1 MALVAVVGLCS
12 SQTTGL
18 CRGRGQSSSNNLQQE
33 VLSWAGNSRGIYQ
46 NLKGAEHL
54 TLLM

>member
-1 MALVAVVGLCS
+1 MAVVGLCS
-12 SQTTGL
+12 TQTTGL
-18 CRGRGQSSSNNLQQE
+18 CKGRGQSSSNNLQQE
-33 VLSWAGNSRGIYQ
+33 VLSWAGNSREIYQ